1 MLIDSMKSE
10 EVSSLGSSLCSL
22 ATGTY
27 LDKLFL
33 LPTFPSYS
41 AVSEYQYDSAVGD
54 KINLF
59 SFLFMEHMHLLSP
72 GKKDAVSG
80 KTQLRADYG
89 SV

>member
-1 MLIDSMKSE
+1 MLIDSMKLDKL
-10 EVSSLGSSLCSL
+10 SSLGNSLCSL

-41 AVSEYQYDSAVGD
+41 AVSEQQYDSAVGG

-59 SFLFMEHMHLLSP
+59 LFLFLEYMYP
-72 GKKDAVSG
+72 FPP
-80 KTQLRADYG
+80 R
-89 SV
+89 